1 MIYLWPPNHDNDYDE
16 GGFEESRYYALNC
29 ISSKGVL
36 PQVIVWMTNMAA
48 DTVAVYI
55 SLFFQWY
62 NTFYVFFYFA

>member
-36 PQVIVWMTNMAA
+36 P
-48 DTVAVYI
+48 
-55 SLFFQWY
+55 
-62 NTFYVFFYFA
+62 